1 VYRKA
6 LSGCQGIPDVAN
18 QKHFCT
24 NEEDILNEIKS
35 ISGKCIE
42 GRRRMERI
50 TQAQLAA
57 EAGIGVRWL
66 REIESGSPKPSIE
79 DHLRCAGRLG
89 LPAGYFFLPMMFLQN
104 RRSFPADLL
113 HGDMNRLQEHC
124 IEFIIED
131 YYLGAVIRKGRRAGV
146 PVDDASLRGSE

>member
-1 VYRKA
+1 MAHQSTRRT
-6 LSGCQGIPDVAN
+6 N
-18 QKHFCT
+18 Q
-24 NEEDILNEIKS
+24 EDILDEIKL

-79 DHLRCAGRLG
+79 DHLRCASRLG
-89 LPAGYFFLPMMFLQN
+89 LPAGYFFLPMMFLQH

-131 YYLGAVIRKGRRAGV
+131 YYLGAIVRKGRRGSLAGNGGL
-146 PVDDASLRGSE
+146 PGSNE